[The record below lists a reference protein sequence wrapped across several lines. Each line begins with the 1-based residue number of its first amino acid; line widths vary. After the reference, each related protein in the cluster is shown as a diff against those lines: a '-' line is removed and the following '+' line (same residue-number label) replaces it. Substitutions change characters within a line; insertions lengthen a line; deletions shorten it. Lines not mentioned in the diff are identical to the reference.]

1 MNTERAIAP
10 TAPDRRTDGD
20 DASEWPWI
28 RVLLTGPFRG
38 SVVASVRRPIVRVL
52 GGAA

>member
-10 TAPDRRTDGD
+10 TAPDRREDGD

-28 RVLLTGPFRG
+28 RVPLTGPFPG
-38 SVVASVRRPIVRVL
+38 PVVAAARRPIVRAL